1 MLIAQ
6 ITDCHIRLEGDLI
19 YGVVDPA
26 LYLKRAVDRLIALD
40 PRPDLVIVSGDL
52 VDAGSPAE
60 YARLRAL
67 LAPLP
72 MPVRLIAG
80 NHDLRASLRAS
91 FPDHA
96 YLQGESEFLHYV
108 DDSFPL
114 RLVGLDSVTPGQV
127 GGSMCA
133 ARLDWLDKRLAEAP
147 ARPTL
152 IVVHHPP
159 VWTGIAHMDALP
171 FQNAEG
177 FAAVVSQHKQVERV
191 IAGHL
196 HRSVSVRWAGTV
208 VSVCPSTA
216 HQFALDLQPP
226 DFPAR
231 YVLEPPGFQL
241 HRWIPGQGIT
251 THTGV
256 IGDYAPTPLH

>member
-6 ITDCHIRLEGDLI
+6 ITDCHIRLAGDLI

-26 LYLKRAVDRLIALD
+26 QYLKRAVDTLLALD

-60 YARLRAL
+60 YARLREL
-67 LAPLP
+67 LKPLP
-72 MPVRLIAG
+72 MPMRLIAG

-91 FPDHA
+91 FSDHA
-96 YLQGESEFLHYV
+96 YLQGPDEFLHYV
-108 DDSFPL
+108 DDGFAL
-114 RLVGLDSVTPGQV
+114 RIVALDSVMPGEV
-127 GGSMCA
+127 GGYLCD
-133 ARLDWLDKRLAEAP
+133 ARLNWLDKRLSEAP
-147 ARPTL
+147 DRPTL

-159 VWTGIAHMDALP
+159 IMTGIAHMDAKP
-171 FQNAEG
+171 FRNADRFE
-177 FAAVVSQHKQVERV
+177 AVVARHKQVERL
-191 IAGHL
+191 ISGHL
-196 HRSVSVRWAGTV
+196 HRSVSVRWGGTV

-216 HQFALDLQPP
+216 HQFALDLQP
-226 DFPAR
+226 DYPAR

-241 HRWIPGQGIT
+241 HRWIAGQGLT

-256 IGDYAPTPLH
+256 IGDFPPPTLLR